1 MAEAGIEQT
10 GESSEKRGIPETTG
24 ADSGAVPPASAGL
37 ADLARLLAGL
47 TPEQIQALMALAQT
61 MTGKPQAAG

>member
-10 GESSEKRGIPETTG
+10 RESSENRGIPEKTG
-24 ADSGAVPPASAGL
+24 AESGAVSPASAGL

-47 TPEQIQALMALAQT
+47 TPEQVQALMTLAQT
-61 MTGKPQAAG
+61 MTARPQG